1 MTFPMIEQLYEN
13 LKIAET
19 EARVIILTGAENRIK
34 VTTKEGVIGF
44 FDGEGRWI
52 EGELYE
58 ADPELCIW
66 LDAKR
71 IDASHRLS

>member
-1 MTFPMIEQLYEN
+1 MGEEGGIRHGFSRALYQR
-13 LKIAET
+13 A
-19 EARVIILTGAENRIK
+19 AENKIK

-66 LDAKR
+66 LAAKR